1 MGTKVTLTIPDY
13 IYQQAKHVAE
23 TNRRP
28 LGDVINEA
36 LAQAF
41 PAVHVSPDRPA
52 MEQEL
57 AAFRAARQELL
68 AKYEGQYVAVHQG
81 QVVDHDKD
89 RLALV
94 TRVDEAYPGEVV
106 LIKCVTPEPDR
117 IIRVYSPRLVR

>member
-28 LGDVINEA
+28 LSDVINEA
-36 LAQAF
+36 LARAF
-41 PAVHVSPDRPA
+41 PAVHVSPDRPV

-57 AAFRAARQELL
+57 AAFRAMRQELL
-68 AKYEGQYVAVHQG
+68 AKYEGQYVAVYQRRI
-81 QVVDHDKD
+81 VDYDDDK
-89 RLALV
+89 LALV

-106 LIKCVTPEPDR
+106 LIKCVTPKPDR
-117 IIRVYSPRLVR
+117 IIRVRSPRLS